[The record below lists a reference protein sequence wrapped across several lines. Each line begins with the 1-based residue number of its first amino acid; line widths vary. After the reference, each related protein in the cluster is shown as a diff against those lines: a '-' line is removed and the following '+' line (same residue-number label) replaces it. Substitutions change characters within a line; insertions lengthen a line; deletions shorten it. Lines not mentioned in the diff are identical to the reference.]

1 MSTFTDRSLYRSRS
15 GWIFGVCQ
23 GLADYAQ
30 ISVFWVRLLIVL
42 GAVFSSFI
50 PILIIYI
57 MAAIFMK
64 PAPLLSTADVGDWEI
79 YNSYSENRGRAIAS
93 LKRRFDNIDRRT
105 RRMETII
112 TDREYDWEERL
123 RTGA

>member
-1 MSTFTDRSLYRSRS
+1 MSDTTRTLYRSRS

-30 ISVFWVRLLIVL
+30 ISVVWVRFLMILAGFL
-42 GAVFSSFI
+42 TSFL
-50 PILIIYI
+50 PVILIYI

-64 PAPLLSTADVGDWEI
+64 PAPVLPTSEVGDWEF
-79 YNSYSENRGRAIAS
+79 YNAYASNRTAALAG

-105 RRMETII
+105 RRIETIV
-112 TDREYDWEERL
+112 TDREYDWDR
-123 RTGA
+123 RFRSTP